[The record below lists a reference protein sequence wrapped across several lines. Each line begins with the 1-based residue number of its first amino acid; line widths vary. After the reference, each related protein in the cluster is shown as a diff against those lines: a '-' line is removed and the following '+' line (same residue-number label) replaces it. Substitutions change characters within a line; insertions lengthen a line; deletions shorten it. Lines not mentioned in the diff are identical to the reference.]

1 MRRAC
6 EYKNVKKYKYI
17 STANEKSLYFFKL
30 SLHTLMRLYILN
42 IVVFKSAA
50 VRFEVCALC
59 SAGYFLLYF
68 FGFRASASSLCLL
81 SWDKIRCPP
90 PWFFAFG
97 VPAMLIRWTIPFL
110 VLTNM
115 KCPLFALSNDQPPD
129 FNSSVTAAGNFAAI
143 FTSKMSWMK
152 WMSAG
157 CWYSDAWMA
166 CTLNCCTIKTNIVR
180 KFAVQYI
187 CLNICFDRTANC
199 CTTYL
204 FEYLFWSYSKL
215 LYGFTKNCFCQSIYT
230 LEKKCTYFPSSPGS
244 NTKICKYQRHVS
256 FFYYF

>member
-1 MRRAC
+1 M
-6 EYKNVKKYKYI
+6 YKNVKKYKYI

-115 KCPLFALSNDQPPD
+115 KCPFFALKRP
-129 FNSSVTAAGNFAAI
+129 TARFQFFG
-143 FTSKMSWMK
+143 
-152 WMSAG
+152 
-157 CWYSDAWMA
+157 
-166 CTLNCCTIKTNIVR
+166 NCCW
-180 KFAVQYI
+180 KFCRHFYFKDE
-187 CLNICFDRTANC
+187 LNEMNERWVLI
-199 CTTYL
+199 
-204 FEYLFWSYSKL
+204 
-215 LYGFTKNCFCQSIYT
+215 
-230 LEKKCTYFPSSPGS
+230 
-244 NTKICKYQRHVS
+244 
-256 FFYYF
+256 